1 MSAAGFYRRVP
12 LPVSRA
18 LALVAALALC
28 PSDGRAACGDYVTV
42 VGAASADTPGHPA
55 PVCHGPG
62 CSQAPTRAAPVPAP
76 KVMERPTL
84 DGVGTADPVPPPAA
98 AASRANLVTTAR
110 SGRHPSDIFHPPRA

>member
-12 LPVSRA
+12 LPVSGV

-55 PVCHGPG
+55 PACHGPG
-62 CSQAPTRAAPVPAP
+62 CSQAPTRGCP
-76 KVMERPTL
+76 
-84 DGVGTADPVPPPAA
+84 G
-98 AASRANLVTTAR
+98 
-110 SGRHPSDIFHPPRA
+110 SGPEG